1 MQTIQNSE
9 LSNLQLELLKLFS
22 TNVPEQDLKNIKNYL
37 SNYFAQKAIK
47 EADKIWDEKSFSN
60 ELMDKWLNK

>member
-47 EADKIWDEKSFSN
+47 EADKIWDKKSFSN
-60 ELMDKWLNK
+60 ELMDKWLNE